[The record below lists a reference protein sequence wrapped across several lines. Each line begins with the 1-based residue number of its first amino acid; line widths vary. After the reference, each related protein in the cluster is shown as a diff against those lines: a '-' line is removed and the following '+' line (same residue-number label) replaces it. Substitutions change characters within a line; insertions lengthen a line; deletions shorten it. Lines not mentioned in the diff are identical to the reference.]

1 MTPSELTG
9 RHNGVAGRLQVRGRV
24 RGRQDA
30 RPRSGS
36 VSACSATTQRVRGR
50 PCVGLWQSH
59 ATEPLSPACVRVIA
73 RARWRARALDQASTP
88 GPTAVGTRASSWRG
102 SATAAVRFPEPG
114 QISRTLSYTSTTP
127 GCISK
132 CSDRASEIESWH
144 DQASRIESLV
154 VATVRRSPTRILLC
168 WGVCQIRDRSANVF
182 WSGRPI
188 TNRAGSDQAS
198 CGGAGAPSTGA
209 SSSVAQPTAAV
220 GHRGA
225 ARQSASQTASQGLL
239 YGWA

>member
-1 MTPSELTG
+1 MTG
-9 RHNGVAGRLQVRGRV
+9 RHNGVAGRLPIRGRV

-144 DQASRIESLV
+144 DQAR
-154 VATVRRSPTRILLC
+154 RRSPTRILC
-168 WGVCQIRDRSANVF
+168 AGVFVRSAIDQPTCT
-182 WSGRPI
+182 G
-188 TNRAGSDQAS
+188 RAG
-198 CGGAGAPSTGA
+198 PSLIEPVLTRRAAAERGRRLPGRVRPSRSPRPRWVIKA
-209 SSSVAQPTAAV
+209 LPGEAHRRPHRKGFSTAAP
-220 GHRGA
+220 RRA
-225 ARQSASQTASQGLL
+225 
-239 YGWA
+239 

>member
-1 MTPSELTG
+1 MDDKMHG
-9 RHNGVAGRLQVRGRV
+9 RGRGACP
-24 RGRQDA
+24 RAQLRA
-30 RPRSGS
+30 RPWTG
-36 VSACSATTQRVRGR
+36 
-50 PCVGLWQSH
+50 PCAGLWQSH

-144 DQASRIESLV
+144 DQAR
-154 VATVRRSPTRILLC
+154 RRSPTRILLC